1 MPDSYVLNNFKI
13 FSPTICIIIYKVL
26 YLCQDRQKHKE
37 KMDIIDLGEI
47 KTTKRVRNGVE
58 QVIRLFNKT
67 QRRLIRE
74 AVENKPDDMTI
85 ENVLNLY
92 EVSPAVYY
100 TWLRN
105 DPKDKEE
112 EDKLP
117 NLLEESLGNEFGSAS
132 QLRAFYEAKS
142 PELKEFIEKKFQE
155 WEDSDLISQIG
166 KKITSENIQE
176 VAKAGDI
183 TIEELRSFLQRENKN
198 LSYYSVEAIKRFL
211 QI

>member
-1 MPDSYVLNNFKI
+1 
-13 FSPTICIIIYKVL
+13 
-26 YLCQDRQKHKE
+26 
-37 KMDIIDLGEI
+37 MDIIDLGEI